1 MIVNLARASA
11 IGALACGI
19 SLALTPLVRGL
30 MRRLGAVDLP
40 DPRRV
45 NRVPVPRGGGLA
57 VVVAAFVAFAVAW
70 WLWPEVMA
78 AQPFSKVLGPYICS
92 AVLLVAV
99 GVVDDRWGLP
109 AKVKL
114 LAQVVVACVMC
125 WGGARLILPS
135 ALGAWV
141 AQPWVYGPLTVIWYI
156 GVINAFNLIDGL
168 DGLSSGLAIIGT
180 LGMLGA
186 TLVSAPTLLPVASFA
201 FIGALLG
208 FLRYNYNPASVF
220 LGDSGSLFVGL
231 TVATFALVSR
241 RGDAFLATMG
251 LSVLCVGVPLIDTS
265 LAILRRTL
273 RYILAREE
281 RAAAP
286 TELGEASAVMTA
298 DRDHVHHRFLQWA
311 QGNQRLAV
319 GGLYALASGLVLL
332 GFATLLLRAGN
343 ATAFLLG
350 FLLVAAVIL
359 RAMTNVEFWDAGR
372 LLTKPGARNG
382 RRAIAV
388 PLYVVADLAAMWGLF
403 RALRWLLADSLPS
416 LPYVA
421 WLNILLAYAVPVI
434 AGLVAVHAYTRIW
447 GRSTRKDSF
456 SILAAVLVASAVSH
470 LGIVYFAPGLAK
482 PLLRFH
488 LFYALL
494 LPPLLICL
502 RLAKTAFLQCVAVAE
517 NDRLK
522 RASANDATI
531 ERVLFY
537 GAGVNLRAYITL
549 YEVNVTR
556 NRVAMIGVLDDNPGL
571 RGRVFRDLPIFGP
584 LEDLAD
590 ERLFRRL
597 RPTRII
603 LTTPAIGPDR
613 LADIERF
620 CQERHIALS
629 RCAISEEELLPHAPA
644 ASL

>member
-1 MIVNLARASA
+1 MMMNLARAGL
-11 IGALACGI
+11 IGALACGL
-19 SLALTPLVRGL
+19 SLLLTPLARNV

-57 VVVAAFVAFAVAW
+57 VVAAAFVAFAVAW

-114 LAQVVVACVMC
+114 LAQLVVAGVMC

-141 AQPWVYGPLTVIWYI
+141 AQPWVYVPLTVVWYI

-168 DGLSSGLAIIGT
+168 DGLSSGLAIIAT
-180 LGMLGA
+180 LGMIGA
-186 TLVSAPTLLPVASFA
+186 VLVSSPTSLPVASFA

-231 TVATFALVSR
+231 TLATFALVSR

-251 LSVLCVGVPLIDTS
+251 LSVLCVGVPLIDTA

-273 RYILAREE
+273 RYILARGDRRVAESDG
-281 RAAAP
+281 
-286 TELGEASAVMTA
+286 GEASAVMTA

-319 GGLYALASGLVLL
+319 GGLYALACGLILL
-332 GFATLLLRAGN
+332 GFATLLLRSGN

-372 LLTKPGARNG
+372 LLTKPGSRNG

-388 PLYVVADLAAMWGLF
+388 PLYVVADVAAMWGLF
-403 RALRWLLADSLPS
+403 RALRWLMAATLPAQ
-416 LPYVA
+416 PYSF
-421 WLNILLAYAVPVI
+421 WLNLLLAYAVPVI
-434 AGLVAVHAYTRIW
+434 AGLVAVRAYTRIW

-456 SILAAVLVASAVSH
+456 SILAAVLIASAISH
-470 LGIVYFAPGLAK
+470 LGIAFLK
-482 PLLRFH
+482 PHYGKSFLLFH
-488 LFYALL
+488 LLYALL
-494 LPPLLICL
+494 LPELLICL

-556 NRVAMIGVLDDNPGL
+556 NRVAMVGVLDDNPGL
-571 RGRVFRDLPIFGP
+571 RGRIFRDLPIFGP
-584 LEDLAD
+584 LEVLED
-590 ERLFRRL
+590 ERTFRRL

-603 LTTPAIGPDR
+603 LTTPAIGPER

-620 CQERHIALS
+620 CQERNIAIS
-629 RCAISEEELLPHAPA
+629 RCAISEQELLPHAPA
-644 ASL
+644 NTL